1 MSKLI
6 KERRCFLCR
15 IRSVTHYFVLLL
27 KEKNKSWIL
36 QLSLWHLLFQD
47 PWLLQSPPDPDHHH
61 NILSTIK
68 LWKALALQVV
78 LQGWH
83 TKVFVSVPPECLSAE
98 KYSLTLCR
106 IDGKPSLPGFKGSSG
121 EQEFLRRSP
130 VLCLITCH
138 YYWRASEHSEVSLF
152 FSLLSVPL
160 FSWTDESSSSNNNN
174 KAAYTARLTK
184 WISKGLWVLPN
195 T

>member
-6 KERRCFLCR
+6 KERWCYLYR
-15 IRSVTHYFVLLL
+15 IRSVPHYLVLLL

-68 LWKALALQVV
+68 LQRPEPSRWYF
-78 LQGWH
+78 
-83 TKVFVSVPPECLSAE
+83 KVDMPRCLSL
-98 KYSLTLCR
+98 S
-106 IDGKPSLPGFKGSSG
+106 PQLPLNWKIQPHFVQNWWRTKSPQVQGSSG

-130 VLCLITCH
+130 ILLLITCH
-138 YYWRASEHSEVSLF
+138 NCRRASKHSEVSLVLCVGWAPSF
-152 FSLLSVPL
+152 FFEQMTPAIKTITKLHTHSQAYK
-160 FSWTDESSSSNNNN
+160 TDREGARSSN
-174 KAAYTARLTK
+174 
-184 WISKGLWVLPN
+184 
-195 T
+195 